1 MGNRRGLWI
10 GAFLLGAGV
19 IFWGVG
25 QAVGPS
31 GGDTEFQKTLESMKQ
46 IKSFRG
52 AYIESA
58 PGAQNSERLWEVD
71 CNRVIVHQHS
81 HDSQTNA
88 DSPLE
93 MQADELLVGDQRY
106 TRNGDGSWQ
115 NDGYAG
121 DRYSAKWY
129 CDNLARATVTDLLP
143 DLHTMVRHAIT
154 ERGDKKT
161 VNGVRCREWKFDV
174 RTALSAQQGSIC
186 IGLDDH
192 LPYEMTMG
200 SGGHFTYSDYN
211 RPIEFEAPEAVL
223 QSASST
229 GGSN

>member
-10 GAFLLGAGV
+10 GAFLLGAGM

-52 AYIESA
+52 AYIEST

-71 CNRVIVHQHS
+71 CNRVIVHHHS
-81 HDSQTNA
+81 HNSQTNA

-106 TRNGDGSWQ
+106 TR
-115 NDGYAG
+115 
-121 DRYSAKWY
+121 
-129 CDNLARATVTDLLP
+129 
-143 DLHTMVRHAIT
+143 
-154 ERGDKKT
+154 
-161 VNGVRCREWKFDV
+161 
-174 RTALSAQQGSIC
+174 
-186 IGLDDH
+186 
-192 LPYEMTMG
+192 
-200 SGGHFTYSDYN
+200 
-211 RPIEFEAPEAVL
+211 
-223 QSASST
+223 
-229 GGSN
+229 